1 MLDEETAVIAE
12 DVSEV
17 VRDNGFQLIFAD
29 FDRNN
34 DGVVSPIEYY
44 NHEVKFETKCLVNPE
59 PHRRT
64 VRNFLLGL
72 QTR

>member
-1 MLDEETAVIAE
+1 MFDEETAVIAE
-12 DVSEV
+12 DVSKV

-44 NHEVKFETKCLVNPE
+44 NHEMKTAKCLINPE
-59 PHRRT
+59 PYRRA